1 MLFDIVYTEQKQP
14 NGDILLVKKNLY
26 TDEVIAQRQPNGDIL
41 LKKITVVG
49 SDDIS
54 KWDFS
59 GSKIQC
65 VVFNDDPR
73 SELAT
78 PNFKKLYETI
88 HERIGNGARIIKHSV
103 LNIETLE
110 YTTKGYCWYPNLGIS
125 VQGVDAN
132 KAMLESITQCQKN
145 NIDLELTILVKNQI
159 IKITV

>member
-1 MLFDIVYTEQKQP
+1 MYFDNVYTEQKQP
-14 NGDILLVKKNLY
+14 NGDILLVKKNLLLKNY
-26 TDEVIAQRQPNGDIL
+26 TWDRQPNGDIL

-54 KWDFS
+54 KWDFR

-73 SELAT
+73 SELVT
-78 PNFKKLYETI
+78 PKFKKLYETI
-88 HERIGNGARIIKHSV
+88 HERIGNGAQIIKHSV

-110 YTTKGYCWYPNLGIS
+110 CTTKGYCWYPNLGIS
-125 VQGVDAN
+125 IQGVDAN